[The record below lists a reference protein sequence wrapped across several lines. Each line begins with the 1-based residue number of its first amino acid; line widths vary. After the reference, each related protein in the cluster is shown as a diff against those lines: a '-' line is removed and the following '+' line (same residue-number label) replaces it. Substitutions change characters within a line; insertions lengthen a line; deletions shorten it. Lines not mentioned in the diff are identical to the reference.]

1 MKIRTAL
8 ATAGLAA
15 ALTVGAGS
23 AAFAADSIPKPVP
36 TAEQVANRCAKAPTV
51 LERLTTAK
59 TKLGERLAKLNTA
72 KAAAETAGKTKRSE
86 RIGAAIT
93 KVQTRLD
100 KVAQHTT
107 KLQAWTSEHCAS

>member
-23 AAFAADSIPKPVP
+23 AAFAADSTPKPAP

-51 LERLTTAK
+51 LERLTAAK
-59 TKLGERLAKLNTA
+59 TKLDERLAKLNTA
-72 KAAAETAGKTKRSE
+72 KAAADAAGKTKRSE
-86 RIGAAIT
+86 RIGVAIT
-93 KVQTRLD
+93 RVQARLD
-100 KVAQHTT
+100 KVAAHTT
-107 KLQAWTSEHCAS
+107 KLQTWTSEHCAS